1 MAGKR
6 RRSGAARDPLAER
19 PYRYDHEDR
28 IVRNRSALLDAIN
41 GHYAAALDRLPVEE
55 MPTLIP
61 RLLKAGLCAGFS
73 DPVSN
78 IVVNTLSYKRLPE
91 RKPMVL
97 GRPVDGKTAA
107 RRRRSAL
114 SRIVADTSDVTWH
127 SPNHSRLRD
136 MRMPLRSL
144 EALVAF
150 LVACFP
156 YLPTWEALQYL
167 RLANA
172 DLLAAARLVEEDRN
186 TKAFSLASR
195 TTKTALRCAPS
206 RRGNPSPERS
216 STGRSPSPLGWSR
229 SPGLAGVTAP
239 QFLQNKVKQPPF
251 VRTKSLKNIVV
262 DKIYGLYLQ
271 VLAKMPREFLQRR
284 YHRGLLKAGHC
295 YGPFMN
301 PAHNIVLNTVW
312 YDTMFPA
319 EEEYSEVAMI
329 CSRTLVSTACR
340 SLLGLVAYLRACFP
354 TVSRQQA
361 IRYLLLAEVNL
372 QRAIEMAGQEGHA
385 MKDKFDRGIG
395 FKAAATAAHHPDR
408 DALVNF
414 YLSAFFGP
422 LPLKAC
428 GSFDVQLL
436 SLMLSQEPS
445 TSPHCS
451 FETVPVLTEGASRL
465 LWNIKQD
472 FEAEQNFIC
481 SKVNAAL
488 KKYTQR
494 TKGPEY
500 DLHVICGLNPYV
512 IKSGVSPLHYGDSSC
527 KIRYKSKYSHVNFL
541 ASPRGSHSSDTVI
554 PTLFFAECCNDNDIT
569 DEPLCWPI
577 MGHPGRCFH
586 CEYEGVKVVHPES
599 QKYHGRDIDFEEMAC
614 KSHSNGIVNEDLV
627 SSGESVTYSVG
638 ISQEDCIYFD
648 FRRDVKCANFLN
660 AHARMLE
667 QRHCF

>member
-55 MPTLIP
+55 MPALIP

-186 TKAFSLASR
+186 TKAFILASR
-195 TTKTALRCAPS
+195 TTKTALRCAQS

-216 STGRSPSPLGWSR
+216 ST
-229 SPGLAGVTAP
+229 GLAGVTAP

-465 LWNIKQD
+465 LSNIKQD

>member
-55 MPTLIP
+55 MPALIP

-216 STGRSPSPLGWSR
+216 ST
-229 SPGLAGVTAP
+229 GLAGVTAP

-451 FETVPVLTEGASRL
+451 FETVPVLTEGASR
-465 LWNIKQD
+465 
-472 FEAEQNFIC
+472 
-481 SKVNAAL
+481 
-488 KKYTQR
+488 
-494 TKGPEY
+494 
-500 DLHVICGLNPYV
+500 
-512 IKSGVSPLHYGDSSC
+512 
-527 KIRYKSKYSHVNFL
+527 YKSKYSHVNFL

-577 MGHPGRCFH
+577 MGHP
-586 CEYEGVKVVHPES
+586 GVKVVHPES

>member
-1 MAGKR
+1 
-6 RRSGAARDPLAER
+6 
-19 PYRYDHEDR
+19 
-28 IVRNRSALLDAIN
+28 
-41 GHYAAALDRLPVEE
+41 
-55 MPTLIP
+55 
-61 RLLKAGLCAGFS
+61 
-73 DPVSN
+73 
-78 IVVNTLSYKRLPE
+78 
-91 RKPMVL
+91 
-97 GRPVDGKTAA
+97 
-107 RRRRSAL
+107 
-114 SRIVADTSDVTWH
+114 
-127 SPNHSRLRD
+127 
-136 MRMPLRSL
+136 
-144 EALVAF
+144 
-150 LVACFP
+150 
-156 YLPTWEALQYL
+156 
-167 RLANA
+167 
-172 DLLAAARLVEEDRN
+172 
-186 TKAFSLASR
+186 
-195 TTKTALRCAPS
+195 
-206 RRGNPSPERS
+206 
-216 STGRSPSPLGWSR
+216 
-229 SPGLAGVTAP
+229 
-239 QFLQNKVKQPPF
+239 
-251 VRTKSLKNIVV
+251 
-262 DKIYGLYLQ
+262 
-271 VLAKMPREFLQRR
+271 MPREFLQRR

-465 LWNIKQD
+465 LSNIKQD

-481 SKVNAAL
+481 S
-488 KKYTQR
+488 
-494 TKGPEY
+494 KGPEY